1 MKKKIFAFVALL
13 LLSSFVLL
21 ACNAG
26 DNGGEDTTAG
36 KEESVEPMD
45 FSEMDLSPYISL
57 GQYKEVPVAV
67 KESAFLASLH
77 EIMRDDKAYCSLVTD
92 GSYTPSAT
100 EDVDVIVDETR
111 VVKEGDIIN
120 VDYKG
125 FLDGVAFDGGTATDQ
140 EITVFESGAYID
152 GFAVG
157 FVGTAVG
164 DKSSFNVTF
173 PKNYGAE
180 ALAGEEVTFEFT
192 VNYIYEFDALTDEIA
207 EDLSDGEFKTVT
219 GYENHLRTKIVQEKL
234 WVEIVANA
242 TLIEYPE
249 DQVKYYYQ
257 QNRSFYEYYAKQY
270 GTTYEGLLS
279 KMGLTDA
286 DLLEDAKK
294 LVRED
299 LVHYAILKAEG
310 INLSDAE
317 CEEKLDVYIN
327 RYVEQFGYTEKEVRE
342 KLLDSI
348 YDAMLYDKLQETL
361 VSWADVTWE

>member
-1 MKKKIFAFVALL
+1 MKKKIFALVALL

-21 ACNAG
+21 ACSGG
-26 DNGGEDTTAG
+26 DNGDESTTAG
-36 KEESVEPMD
+36 NEESVEPMD
-45 FSEMDLSPYISL
+45 FSKIDLSPYISL
-57 GQYKEVPVAV
+57 GQYKEVPVTV

-77 EIMRDDKAYCSLVTD
+77 EIMRDDKAYYSLVTD

-100 EDVDVIVDETR
+100 EDVDVVVDEAR

-125 FLDGVAFDGGTATDQ
+125 LLDGVAFDGGTATDQ

-180 ALAGEEVTFEFT
+180 ALAGREVTFEFT

-207 EDLSDGEFKTVT
+207 EDLSDGEFQTVAE
-219 GYENHLRTKIVQEKL
+219 YENHLRTKIIQEKL

-270 GTTYEGLLS
+270 GLTYESLLAQ
-279 KMGLTDA
+279 MGFTDNT
-286 DLLEDAKK
+286 LLEEAKK

-299 LVHYAILKAEG
+299 LVHYAIIKAEG
-310 INLSDAE
+310 IEMSDAE
-317 CEEKLDVYIN
+317 RSEKIDVYID
-327 RYVEQFGYTEKEVRE
+327 RYVEKFGYTEEEVRE

-361 VSWADVTWE
+361 VSWANVTWE